1 MHKSILGGLLAAA
14 LFFAAPALA
23 ADPEDNQALPE
34 SAQPSPPAAS
44 QDDSL
49 LRIDVVRLA
58 RGYRVSRV
66 VGKPVYNET
75 GEKIGIIDDLIVRPD
90 DRVMFGVVSVGGFL
104 GIGDRLIA
112 VPYRAFSMD
121 TDGKLLL
128 AGITKEDL
136 KNAPAFRYASEK
148 NETK

>member
-1 MHKSILGGLLAAA
+1 MMHKPILGGLLAAA
-14 LFFAAPALA
+14 LLATPVLA
-23 ADPEDNQALPE
+23 ADPEDHQAPPE
-34 SAQPSPPAAS
+34 SAQPTAPAAS

-75 GEKIGIIDDLIVRPD
+75 GEKIGIIDDLIVRRD

-136 KNAPAFRYASEK
+136 KNAPAFRYASDKKEAK
-148 NETK
+148 

>member
-1 MHKSILGGLLAAA
+1 MHKSILAGLLAAT
-14 LFFAAPALA
+14 LLAAPVRA
-23 ADPEDNQALPE
+23 AGLEDNQGPSGPE
-34 SAQPSPPAAS
+34 QPPPPTAS

-112 VPYRAFSMD
+112 VPYRAFAMD
-121 TDGKLLL
+121 NKGKLLL

-136 KNAPAFRYASEK
+136 KNAPAFRYASAEQSR
-148 NETK
+148 

>member
-1 MHKSILGGLLAAA
+1 MHKSILAGLLAAT
-14 LFFAAPALA
+14 LLAAPVRA
-23 ADPEDNQALPE
+23 AGLEDNQGQPGPE
-34 SAQPSPPAAS
+34 QPPPPTAS

-75 GEKIGIIDDLIVRPD
+75 GEKIGTIDDLIVRPD

-112 VPYRAFSMD
+112 VPYRAFAMD
-121 TDGKLLL
+121 NEGKLLL

-136 KNAPAFRYASEK
+136 KNAPAFRYASDEQRR
-148 NETK
+148 